1 MNVKSES
8 FHHSISKARPKLNY
22 PILNFRTL
30 WNDLVEY
37 YDSEALIITL
47 EVDNYNSG
55 ENLKRAKVWES
66 NFI

>member
-1 MNVKSES
+1 MGEYGGPAFPFVALGGAPKNVE
-8 FHHSISKARPKLNY
+8 NG
-22 PILNFRTL
+22 
-30 WNDLVEY
+30 LVEY